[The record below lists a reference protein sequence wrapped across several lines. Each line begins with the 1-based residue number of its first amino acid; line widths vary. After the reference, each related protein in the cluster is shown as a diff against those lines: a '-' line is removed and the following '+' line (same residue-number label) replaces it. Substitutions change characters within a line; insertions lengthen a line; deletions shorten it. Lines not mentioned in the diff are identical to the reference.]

1 MPASYANESPAYQSG
16 SDESVIKKNKLD
28 SVTFRWRL
36 FFISYFKFNSQA
48 APPTWAFASTQ
59 SGHLFSGG
67 LDQVLIRRASIMA
80 AVTVNLR
87 QTNANQANAW
97 QMSEPFL
104 HSKQKK
110 KNRIIFL
117 DVSRLLANRWRPVFF
132 LIFISFHRVS
142 FFFRFFSFFLASSGL
157 TQVSTHY
164 SGPVPPFSPFCSAAV
179 VLLF

>member
-1 MPASYANESPAYQSG
+1 
-16 SDESVIKKNKLD
+16 
-28 SVTFRWRL
+28 
-36 FFISYFKFNSQA
+36 
-48 APPTWAFASTQ
+48 
-59 SGHLFSGG
+59 
-67 LDQVLIRRASIMA
+67 MA